1 MIRPNY
7 IFLKHKKAAYG
18 SLAGKEGFSLL
29 ELLIGLAAAA
39 MGLVV
44 IISVFVTLT
53 RAYSVQNASA
63 SLQQL
68 GRAAI
73 DYMTQSIR
81 MAGLNP
87 RRIDNVGVISAT
99 STSIEFNLDRN
110 LNGQIDSSAE
120 EHVAYIYDSAK
131 MKVGEALDGRA
142 PYPLVKNV
150 TELTFTYRDREGND
164 LGPTPNL
171 ERIRTVEILLIVALR
186 SGREQQ
192 PVSRTYSSRVICRNL
207 GL

>member
-1 MIRPNY
+1 M
-7 IFLKHKKAAYG
+7 
-18 SLAGKEGFSLL
+18 AGKEGFSLL
-29 ELLIGLAAAA
+29 ELVIGLAAAA

-53 RAYSVQNASA
+53 RAYTAQNASA
-63 SLQQL
+63 SLQQV

-87 RRIDNVGVISAT
+87 RRIDNVGIISAT

-131 MKVGEALDGRA
+131 MKVGEALDSRA